1 MNVNLTVLSSISW
14 GFFMLH
20 CLLMSKNRKLFWG
33 FSFQE
38 RTELFLQQFFV
49 MLEMSKDGMTMFL
62 LMVMKIKIKI
72 MS

>member
-1 MNVNLTVLSSISW
+1 MNVNLTVLSSISCF
-14 GFFMLH
+14 FFMLH

-33 FSFQE
+33 FSFQRE
-38 RTELFLQQFFV
+38 QLFLQQFFV